1 MKLNDFIR
9 KSACMGIIALSMATL
24 SCTSENAPIPQ
35 ANPEGIAN
43 QVKQA
48 ISNEVELME
57 LSDTISFHSNT
68 DSATVDKR
76 QRPIVINHL
85 KILVEND
92 DYSTALD
99 MYNQRLRDGRNFAVK
114 MLTIIL
120 PFSFLIIIVA
130 GILWYLLRKT
140 RERNRLIEEAIKN
153 GYQLPDSFYEN
164 SGILNFRQPNT
175 TNPDSTSGSIPPP
188 TNRDQRLFQ
197 SGLTWFLVGLASFL
211 CLIIWGGIE
220 AAAICLI
227 PTFIGIGKLVTYYR

>member
-1 MKLNDFIR
+1 MKLNNFIR
-9 KSACMGIIALSMATL
+9 KTAGIGIVALAITAM
-24 SCTSENAPIPQ
+24 SCANENAPTPQ
-35 ANPEGIAN
+35 PNPEGIAN

-57 LSDTISFHSNT
+57 LQDTISFRAGA
-68 DSATVDKR
+68 DSAAVQQQK
-76 QRPIVINHL
+76 RPIVINHL

-99 MYNQRLRDGRNFAVK
+99 MYNQRLRDGRNFAVR

-120 PFSFLIIIVA
+120 PFSLLIIIVA
-130 GILWYLLRKT
+130 GVLWYLLRKT

-164 SGILNFRQPNT
+164 SGILNFKQNNT
-175 TNPDSTSGSIPPP
+175 TNPDGTPGSVPPP

-197 SGLTWFLVGLASFL
+197 SGLTWFLIGLASFI
-211 CLIIWGGIE
+211 CLIIWGGID